1 MNVLIYYE
9 FYYFIS
15 FLVTIVSK
23 EIQIFLQSLR
33 TTFLTRKSKE
43 PRPDDHKGAEDVLD
57 DFELEALHNEGN
69 TPIVKNIDIN
79 KPHAEEEVTDE
90 GKYKQFIVLF
100 SHIHLF

>member
-1 MNVLIYYE
+1 MKIELKETY
-9 FYYFIS
+9 IS
-15 FLVTIVSK
+15 
-23 EIQIFLQSLR
+23 LQSIR

-90 GKYKQFIVLF
+90 GKYKHIFSIFVIVHDAL
-100 SHIHLF
+100 L

>member
-1 MNVLIYYE
+1 MN
-9 FYYFIS
+9 FK
-15 FLVTIVSK
+15 TIT
-23 EIQIFLQSLR
+23 ILQSIR

-69 TPIVKNIDIN
+69 TPIVKNMDLN

-90 GKYKQFIVLF
+90 GKIYMHIFF
-100 SHIHLF
+100 SIFSYSVMNFLVFVKRYD

>member
-1 MNVLIYYE
+1 MN
-9 FYYFIS
+9 FK
-15 FLVTIVSK
+15 TIT
-23 EIQIFLQSLR
+23 ILQSIR

-69 TPIVKNIDIN
+69 TPIVKNMDLN

-90 GKYKQFIVLF
+90 GKIYMHIFFLF
-100 SHIHLF
+100 SHIP

>member
-1 MNVLIYYE
+1 MKIELKETYIY
-9 FYYFIS
+9 
-15 FLVTIVSK
+15 
-23 EIQIFLQSLR
+23 LQSIR

-90 GKYKQFIVLF
+90 GKFLKIIFFLISRCTSVVLKV
-100 SHIHLF
+100 

>member
-1 MNVLIYYE
+1 MNFKILI
-9 FYYFIS
+9 
-15 FLVTIVSK
+15 
-23 EIQIFLQSLR
+23 IFLQSIR

-90 GKYKQFIVLF
+90 GKYKHIF
-100 SHIHLF
+100 SIFS

>member
-1 MNVLIYYE
+1 MKIN
-9 FYYFIS
+9 
-15 FLVTIVSK
+15 
-23 EIQIFLQSLR
+23 FLQSIR

-69 TPIVKNIDIN
+69 TPIVKNMDLN

-90 GKYKQFIVLF
+90 GKIIYIF
-100 SHIHLF
+100 SIF